1 MENRM
6 TVKDAALIIKA
17 GNTKEN
23 YNELKALSKSFPGLV
38 NAITPLVNNEDF
50 INFLSFLPE
59 KVGPRTIENHIRE
72 EVEYVNPKKLKDVED
87 DKKAS
92 KKAKKSKKAK
102 DEDEED
108 EVEELD
114 EEEAE
119 DEEDAEEEEEAPK
132 KAKRGKKAKRSK
144 KAKKAEKAAE
154 AEEDDDFDF
163 E

>member
-50 INFLSFLPE
+50 INFLGFLPE

-87 DKKAS
+87 DKATKKSKKAKKEAEPEEADEDEVDDEDEEAEEKPA
-92 KKAKKSKKAK
+92 KKAKKSKK
-102 DEDEED
+102 E
-108 EVEELD
+108 
-114 EEEAE
+114 
-119 DEEDAEEEEEAPK
+119 K
-132 KAKRGKKAKRSK
+132 KAK
-144 KAKKAEKAAE
+144 KAKKAEPAE
-154 AEEDDDFDF
+154 EEDDDFDF